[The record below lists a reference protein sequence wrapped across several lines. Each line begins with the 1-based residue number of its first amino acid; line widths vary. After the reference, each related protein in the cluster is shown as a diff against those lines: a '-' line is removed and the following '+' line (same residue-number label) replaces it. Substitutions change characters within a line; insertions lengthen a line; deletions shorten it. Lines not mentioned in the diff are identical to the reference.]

1 MKLKGFFVTG
11 TDTGIGKTAVAAALA
26 YLMNQRDVRTFPVK
40 PVQTGVA
47 PGQPGDLAICLK
59 TCGLAP
65 EPDKLRLMSTYRFR
79 LPASPH
85 LAAEEEGVRIEIQ
98 KIVNSCR
105 KLSQFYDAVV
115 VEGAGGLLV
124 PLTREIST
132 MDLARQLG
140 LPLIV
145 VSRAGLGAINHSL
158 LTIHIARNAGLEVA
172 AVVPNHPEPDSDLSE
187 TDKKIEADN
196 REIIQSIGGVIVF
209 EPLPHVPGA
218 GEMPEPTRKLA
229 MLLAER
235 GMEDLICKFC

>member
-1 MKLKGFFVTG
+1 MKLKGFFITG
-11 TDTGIGKTAVAAALA
+11 TDTWVGKTTVAAALA
-26 YLMNQRDVRTFPVK
+26 YLMNQRGVRTVPVK
-40 PVQTGVA
+40 PVQTGVT
-47 PGQPGDLAICLK
+47 PGEPGDLEICLK

-65 EPDKLRLMSTYRFR
+65 EPDRLRLMNPYRFR

-85 LAAEEEGVRIEIQ
+85 LAAEQEGKQVEIQ
-98 KIVNSCR
+98 HIVNSCIE
-105 KLSQFYDAVV
+105 LAETYDALV

-145 VSRAGLGAINHSL
+145 VSRAGLGTINHSL
-158 LTIHIARNAGLEVA
+158 LTIHAARNAGLEVA
-172 AVVPNHPEPDSDLSE
+172 AVVPNHPEPDSDLTE
-187 TDKKIEADN
+187 TDKKIETDN
-196 REIIQSIGGVIVF
+196 REIIQSISGVRVF

-229 MLLAER
+229 VLFTER
-235 GMEDLICKFC
+235 GAEGLIDSI